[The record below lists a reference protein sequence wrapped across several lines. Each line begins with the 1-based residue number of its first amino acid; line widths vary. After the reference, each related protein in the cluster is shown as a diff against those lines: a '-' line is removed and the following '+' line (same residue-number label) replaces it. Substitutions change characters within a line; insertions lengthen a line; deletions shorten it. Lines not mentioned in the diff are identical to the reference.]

1 MRLRYYFTFFLCAW
15 VAFPPT
21 NVQAEENKPAHKD
34 EGSRNT
40 SPRERRL
47 QRQLQYHK
55 RLGALLHVSGFMR
68 RTAPYRRFTLGE
80 IKQQYEAK
88 GEALAKVAKSS
99 KLREQAVIQAKARA
113 LAEVKAIAFV
123 MRERIDAEQR
133 AIATALHQMKEE
145 NPNYGEDALRL
156 AAKAAEKHDGELIT
170 QTENLPV
177 LSKIIDMDYLDTL
190 KRNPTLVPGKIER
203 LPITPAKSTEPV
215 KQPDNTPSFLL
226 QPYSQKNLQELA
238 QRQAMTE
245 YKKRQALKRVKEAQS
260 RAAITQVAAS
270 TSDKRRKLK
279 ELLTLYAQDQISPK
293 EYYERR
299 TLIMGTKPAE
309 Q

>member
-1 MRLRYYFTFFLCAW
+1 MRFRYYFTFFLCAW
-15 VAFPPT
+15 VAFSPT
-21 NVQAEENKPAHKD
+21 RIQAEGNKPEHKD
-34 EGSRNT
+34 EELRNPA
-40 SPRERRL
+40 PRERRL

-113 LAEVKAIAFV
+113 LAEVKAITFV

-133 AIATALHQMKEE
+133 AIATALHQMKQE
-145 NPNYGEDALRL
+145 NPSYGEDALRL
-156 AAKAAEKHDGELIT
+156 AAKAAEKSDGELIT
-170 QTENLPV
+170 QTENLPI

-190 KRNPTLVPGKIER
+190 KRNPTPAPGKIER

-215 KQPDNTPSFLL
+215 EQPDNTPSFLL

-245 YKKRQALKRVKEAQS
+245 YKKQQALKRVKEAQS